1 MNSDEDS
8 NNNATHHSTCAVT
21 FSDEERRPQQAKGRK
36 SKEIVK
42 LLISYYHLY
51 EGHWDEDNFR
61 DLILKTGFNKKQLN
75 KWFWDRKEKER

>member
-1 MNSDEDS
+1 MSIQDEDTQSS
-8 NNNATHHSTCAVT
+8 NYTVHFT
-21 FSDEERRPQQAKGRK
+21 EEDTKPVQSKGRK

-51 EGHWDEDNFR
+51 EGHWDEDNFK
-61 DLILKTGFNKKQLN
+61 DLLMQTGFNKKQLN